1 MTRTARA
8 ALAAALILP
17 AAAPAASAEEARM
30 TRPIEAGSLHEGPLD
45 MVAYWIPRGDAYE
58 LVATFAP
65 KAGGAPLRVVMALA
79 EGDRTAFALPGH
91 PGALYGFARRGGVVE
106 ASVRAPRAPAA
117 AY

>member
-8 ALAAALILP
+8 ALAAALILA
-17 AAAPAASAEEARM
+17 AAAPAPAEEARM

-45 MVAYWIPRGDAYE
+45 MVAYWTPRGDAYE

-65 KAGGAPLRVVMALA
+65 KAGGAPLRIVMALA
-79 EGDRTAFALPGH
+79 EGDRAAFALPGH
-91 PGALYGFARRGGVVE
+91 PQSLYGFARRGGVVE

>member
-8 ALAAALILP
+8 ALAAALILA
-17 AAAPAASAEEARM
+17 AAAPAPAEEARM

-45 MVAYWIPRGDAYE
+45 MVAYWTPRGDAYE